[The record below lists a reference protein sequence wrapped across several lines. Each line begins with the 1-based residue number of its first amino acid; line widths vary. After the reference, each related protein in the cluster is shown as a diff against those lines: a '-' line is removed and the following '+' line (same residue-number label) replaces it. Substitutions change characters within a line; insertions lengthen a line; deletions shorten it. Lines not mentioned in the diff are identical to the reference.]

1 MKRWQWYGQQLI
13 AAAGLPG
20 MVGVVMILAAGL
32 LQLGLIQPARHE
44 ISQRQADLTQAR
56 NRPHVMQTAGPEQ
69 QVARFYDFFPA
80 PQALSQQLRTLH
92 QVTEAQ
98 EMFMGK
104 VDYKLSRVS
113 GTPLKR
119 YEVSYSLLTD
129 YPSLRVYLAELLRAL
144 PNAALED
151 IELQRFN
158 EGAEMLEAK
167 LQLALYFRHGL

>member
-1 MKRWQWYGQQLI
+1 MKRWQWYAQQLI

-20 MVGVVMILAAGL
+20 LFGLAMIMAAVL
-32 LQLGLIQPARHE
+32 LQFGLIQPARQD
-44 ISQRQADLTQAR
+44 ISQLQANLTRAR
-56 NRPHVMQTAGPEQ
+56 NLPPAAPVLGAEQ
-69 QVARFYDFFPA
+69 QVVQFYDSFPA

-92 QVTEAQ
+92 RVTETQ

-129 YPSLRVYLAELLRAL
+129 YPSLRMYLAELLRTL

-167 LQLALYFRHGL
+167 LQLVLYFKDGS